1 VSIPLFS
8 VIWLVMLIPSITFHE
23 FMHGWAAYK
32 LGDPTAK
39 NAGRL
44 TLNPIK
50 SIDPFGSIL
59 LPLVGFFLGGVIF
72 GYAKPVPYN
81 PRYFKNLRQG
91 EIIVGFAGPA
101 GNLLLALFGAAMAWG
116 GMGALA
122 VSATFGSALVL
133 VGSTLTAANL
143 VLMFFNLIPIPPLDG
158 SSIVPLF
165 LPNAWLPGWYGIQRY
180 AFAIFILLVF
190 GIPYLSSLVGLGSF
204 SPFGWYLE
212 HTALALLQFVLP
224 PGVASA
230 LGLM

>member
-1 VSIPLFS
+1 VSP
-8 VIWLVMLIPSITFHE
+8 VIQGVLWFALLIPSITFHE

-59 LPLVGFFLGGVIF
+59 LPLLMLSPILYGAPPGPIF

-81 PRYFKNLRQG
+81 PMHFKNLRQG
-91 EIIVGFAGPA
+91 EIIVGFAGPSA
-101 GNLLLALFGAAMAWG
+101 NLFLALIGAAMGWG
-116 GMGALA
+116 AIALA
-122 VSATFGSALVL
+122 SAGPMQLAQAVYL
-133 VGSTLTAANL
+133 VGLSLAEVNL

-165 LPNAWLPGWYGIQRY
+165 LPDSMLRGWYGIQRY
-180 AFAIFILLVF
+180 AFPIFIVLVF
-190 GIPYLSSLVGLGSF
+190 GIPYI
-204 SPFGWYLE
+204 
-212 HTALALLQFVLP
+212 
-224 PGVASA
+224 ASA
-230 LGLM
+230 LGFPGFSPIGWYLQHTAIAVLNVIMPS